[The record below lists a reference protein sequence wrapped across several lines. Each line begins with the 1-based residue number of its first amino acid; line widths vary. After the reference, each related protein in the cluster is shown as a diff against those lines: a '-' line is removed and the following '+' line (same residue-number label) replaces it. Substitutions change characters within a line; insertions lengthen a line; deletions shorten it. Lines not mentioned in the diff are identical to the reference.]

1 MISITKKRKIF
12 WKTTLK
18 IAVFLFYKDIFIPQ
32 ISNRYN
38 NKKNS
43 VAHDMSNAVL
53 TMK

>member
-32 ISNRYN
+32 RSNWYTQ
-38 NKKNS
+38 KET
-43 VAHDMSNAVL
+43 ALPMI
-53 TMK
+53 